1 VSAESA
7 SREAG
12 LHRWMER
19 TLDLPPVGHYEKR
32 AAEKAAAAAAKAREV
47 KEVVAAAAAGVSSS
61 GEARPR
67 L

>member
-1 VSAESA
+1 MSAESA

-19 TLDLPPVGHYEKR
+19 TLDLPPVGYYEKR
-32 AAEKAAAAAAKAREV
+32 AAEKAAAAAAKAQV
-47 KEVVAAAAAGVSSS
+47 KEVVAAAVAGVSS